1 MNCDSVTKLI
11 PLYFYGE
18 VTPEEEDQVDQHLH
32 ECSACAAQMEQQR
45 ALASAFDQRQAE
57 LSPALLE
64 ECREDLMAAIAGGAP
79 RQVKAA
85 KGPWPLFLEA
95 MHDTFA
101 SFGRMRQP
109 VGAVLLVM
117 LGFLAARFTG
127 AGGANLP
134 GLASTNAGML
144 SDNVI
149 PTVRDVEAGNDG
161 RVRIQFDETSHHE
174 VTGRLEDHDIQRLIL
189 AGSRAE
195 DAAVRVESVGLLK
208 NRADSP
214 QVMDSLLNA
223 LVSDLNDGVRLKAL
237 DALKPVAGDPRVMK
251 AVSQVLLTDA
261 NSSLRYQAIDL
272 MAMRR
277 DDSAVGVLQ
286 NLMQRED
293 NNGVRLKASKVLKDW
308 NASIG
313 TF

>member
-1 MNCDSVTKLI
+1 MNCDSVSKLI

-18 VTPEEEDQVDQHLH
+18 VTPDEEDQVDQHLH
-32 ECSACAAQMEQQR
+32 ECGSCASQMEQQR
-45 ALASAFDQRQAE
+45 ALAVAFDRRLAE
-57 LSPALLE
+57 IPPPLLD

-79 RQVKAA
+79 RQVKAS
-85 KGPWPLFLEA
+85 KGPWTLFLEA
-95 MHDTFA
+95 LSASFA
-101 SFGRMRQP
+101 GFGRMRQP
-109 VGAVLLVM
+109 VGALLLFA
-117 LGFLAARFTG
+117 LGYLVARYSAPG
-127 AGGANLP
+127 NPQVAGVPSNMRYNVRAV
-134 GLASTNAGML
+134 NAG
-144 SDNVI
+144 SDGQ
-149 PTVRDVEAGNDG
+149 VRLTL
-161 RVRIQFDETSHHE
+161 DETRRRE
-174 VTGRLEDHDIQRLIL
+174 ITGRMEDPNIRQYIL
-189 AGSRAE
+189 AGSHDE

-214 QVMDSLLNA
+214 EVLESLLNA
-223 LVSDLNDGVRLKAL
+223 LVSDPNDGVRLKAL

-277 DDSAVGVLQ
+277 DDSSVGVLQ

-293 NNGVRLKASKVLKDW
+293 NNGVRLKASRVLKDW